1 MSLWPSLLGVAVN
14 PYKNMLKNVMCT
26 KLNIYILIF
35 RIFMYFQST
44 KKKKKSFLYS
54 KSFTPYILLT
64 YKQLWPYWL
73 VGKIILYN

>member
-44 KKKKKSFLYS
+44 KKKKKKLSLFKEFYPLYS
-54 KSFTPYILLT
+54 ID
-64 YKQLWPYWL
+64 
-73 VGKIILYN
+73 I